1 MGCHHHALL
10 LDKNAVKLA
19 KMSGIDFLL
28 MVKLLLDLKQ
38 KSIHEKA
45 LNDQILITRKC
56 LGPLMLLCQ
65 NSCSN
70 YDSNTIIIIIIL
82 H

>member
-28 MVKLLLDLKQ
+28 MVKLVHLDLKQ
-38 KSIHEKA
+38 KSIPEKA
-45 LNDQILITRKC
+45 LNVQILITNTMFFK
-56 LGPLMLLCQ
+56 Q
-65 NSCSN
+65 NTQAGIECYNN
-70 YDSNTIIIIIIL
+70 Y
-82 H
+82 

>member
-28 MVKLLLDLKQ
+28 MVKLVHLDLKQ
-38 KSIHEKA
+38 KRIPEKV
-45 LNDQILITRKC
+45 LNVHILITNTMFLK
-56 LGPLMLLCQ
+56 Q
-65 NSCSN
+65 N
-70 YDSNTIIIIIIL
+70 IL
-82 H
+82 ADN

>member
-28 MVKLLLDLKQ
+28 VVKLHLDLKQ
-38 KSIHEKA
+38 KSIPEKA
-45 LNDQILITRKC
+45 LNVQILITNTMFFK
-56 LGPLMLLCQ
+56 Q
-65 NSCSN
+65 NTQAGIECYN
-70 YDSNTIIIIIIL
+70 NVA

>member
-28 MVKLLLDLKQ
+28 VVKLHLDLKQ
-38 KSIHEKA
+38 KSIPEKA
-45 LNDQILITRKC
+45 LNVLIVNTNTRFFK
-56 LGPLMLLCQ
+56 
-65 NSCSN
+65 
-70 YDSNTIIIIIIL
+70 
-82 H
+82 

>member
-28 MVKLLLDLKQ
+28 MVKLVHLYLKQ
-38 KSIHEKA
+38 KSIPEKA
-45 LNDQILITRKC
+45 LNVHILITNTMFFK
-56 LGPLMLLCQ
+56 Q
-65 NSCSN
+65 NTLADN
-70 YDSNTIIIIIIL
+70 
-82 H
+82 